1 MKIKHFGGT
10 EYANNISEF
19 SEILQKRYGD
29 DVNEFW
35 ITNDTQDN
43 PCLVILV
50 NKEMANLTYFPDE
63 ESLGFQSVGCQTN
76 QKNDYCFF
84 YTNTPEEEIEI
95 RRDSIISVDK
105 AFEAAKKFFYKRE
118 MPDNIEWTEN

>member
-1 MKIKHFGGT
+1 MKIKHFSGT

-63 ESLGFQSVGCQTN
+63 ESLGFQSVGRQTGQTN
-76 QKNDYCFF
+76 EYCIF

-95 RRDSIISVDK
+95 SRDSIISVNK
-105 AFEAAKKFFYKRE
+105 AFEAAKKFFYKCE
-118 MPDNIEWTEN
+118 MPDNIEWAEN

>member
-1 MKIKHFGGT
+1 MQIIFLNFRKYYK
-10 EYANNISEF
+10 
-19 SEILQKRYGD
+19 KRYGD

-63 ESLGFQSVGCQTN
+63 ESLGFQSVGRQTGQTN
-76 QKNDYCFF
+76 EYCIF
-84 YTNTPEEEIEI
+84 YTNTPE
-95 RRDSIISVDK
+95 
-105 AFEAAKKFFYKRE
+105 
-118 MPDNIEWTEN
+118 